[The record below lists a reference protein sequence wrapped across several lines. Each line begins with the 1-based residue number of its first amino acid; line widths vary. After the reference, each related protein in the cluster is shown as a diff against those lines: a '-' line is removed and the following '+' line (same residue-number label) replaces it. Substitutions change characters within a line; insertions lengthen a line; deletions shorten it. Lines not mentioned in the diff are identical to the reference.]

1 MHPVFSRV
9 SGHTWICAFWHI
21 LSISMALVVLWHLL
35 PECLIFGEF
44 FRRGPFPLPILISF
58 LILNWFHIGV
68 FLACLH
74 LRALN
79 KPMWLCFLSQL
90 DRFRKTLGVR
100 RTLFSA
106 LGRGCFILFVG
117 LLPLSFF
124 LSLGF
129 LLNPEPHRN
138 CRSQCRAL
146 GGCCGA
152 RITWGSER
160 KLGGSRVN
168 PPSLQCPFLCGS
180 LWNSYSVLSLD
191 GFPGHFLGFIWGF
204 WHSFA
209 LFNCVVLIS
218 PTYLSFTVGFF
229 LQPDATKSRRSR
241 LRAFGGRLWLGL
253 PSFVLDLCVGPD
265 GWTAHLLHAM
275 AFDSLIS
282 LGFCNLWGFDLELII
297 LYSSFSLF
305 WFISF
310 FLFFFSTL

>member
-1 MHPVFSRV
+1 
-9 SGHTWICAFWHI
+9 
-21 LSISMALVVLWHLL
+21 
-35 PECLIFGEF
+35 
-44 FRRGPFPLPILISF
+44 
-58 LILNWFHIGV
+58 
-68 FLACLH
+68 
-74 LRALN
+74 
-79 KPMWLCFLSQL
+79 
-90 DRFRKTLGVR
+90 
-100 RTLFSA
+100 
-106 LGRGCFILFVG
+106 
-117 LLPLSFF
+117 
-124 LSLGF
+124 
-129 LLNPEPHRN
+129 
-138 CRSQCRAL
+138 
-146 GGCCGA
+146 
-152 RITWGSER
+152 
-160 KLGGSRVN
+160 
-168 PPSLQCPFLCGS
+168 LQCPFLCWS

-310 FLFFFSTL
+310 FFSFSRLCDGPLSTGCLCVTLLCVSTITHSVDSSLPLILSILSFILNPATTLWYVQGLWFALLLHTAIGVANGLLNLSWMLWTVLDGSLFVVPSLWMMHHLCDTLAIGSFGFGLAHSFKSLTTLHRFFPIS